1 MAREASGTL
10 SVSVDISERSTAVGV
25 GDGTTSLVH
34 RILYEKVLA
43 NGTSDGQIDRVH
55 SEALSVTTTPTDYDL
70 SGSLTS
76 DTGAGTTSFVDL
88 SLIIITNDSSSGD
101 LQVGG
106 DAASIP
112 IMGAAA
118 DYILV
123 KPGGIFV
130 WYAPAGLAVTNSTAD
145 VLQIASST
153 GTVTGK
159 MILAG
164 RSA

>member
-76 DTGAGTTSFVDL
+76 DTGAGTTSFAEVTG
-88 SLIIITNDSSSGD
+88 IMITNDSSSGD

-112 IMGAAA
+112 LFGAAA
-118 DYILV
+118 DYIPV
-123 KPGGIFV
+123 EPGGCLL
-130 WYAPAGLAVTNSTAD
+130 WYSPSGIAVTNSTAD
-145 VLQIASST
+145 VLQIAAST

-159 MILAG
+159 LTIFG

>member
-10 SVSVDISERSTAVGV
+10 SVNCNISERSTAVGV
-25 GDGTTSLVH
+25 GDGTTTLVH
-34 RILYEKVLA
+34 SLLYEKVLA
-43 NGTSDGQIDRVH
+43 NGTSDGQIDRIH
-55 SEALSVTTTPTDYDL
+55 SESLSVTTTPTDYDL

-88 SLIIITNDSSSGD
+88 TGIIITNDSSSGD

-112 IMGAAA
+112 LFGAAA
-118 DYILV
+118 DYILI

-130 WYAPAGLAVTNSTAD
+130 WYAPAGIAVTNTTAD
-145 VLQIASST
+145 VLQIAAST

-159 MILAG
+159 MVLFG